1 MRMWII
7 LLTLYSTN
15 GQPAENIIVPGVY
28 TQSQCVAV
36 KAIMDQDHD
45 TRLNTRGPGSAK
57 LYPTLPRWSAST
69 EPSSWGS
76 ATDMANKGEVIR
88 W

>member
-57 LYPTLPRWSAST
+57 FIPYFTAVECVDRT
-69 EPSSWGS
+69 KF
-76 ATDMANKGEVIR
+76 MGER
-88 W
+88 H